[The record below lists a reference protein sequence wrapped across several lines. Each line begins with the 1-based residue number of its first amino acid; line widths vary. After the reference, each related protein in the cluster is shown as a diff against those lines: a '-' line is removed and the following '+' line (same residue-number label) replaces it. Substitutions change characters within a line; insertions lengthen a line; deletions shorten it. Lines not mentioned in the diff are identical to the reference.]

1 MDPENVKEFGWALA
15 GEDVLAVELDR
26 EHAAM
31 RERVAADPTTV
42 LGDFELSDSDREQ
55 LTRPEV
61 MQVIRESTAE
71 EAVNGVWGWVDDDL
85 AFIRPWGFDVTE
97 IGVPVVVWYGSSD
110 VLVPPAHG
118 EWLAENVPGCV
129 VKVDDIAGHLGADP
143 EQEIAENM
151 SWLRDGV
158 PPT

>member
-1 MDPENVKEFGWALA
+1 
-15 GEDVLAVELDR
+15 
-26 EHAAM
+26 
-31 RERVAADPTTV
+31 
-42 LGDFELSDSDREQ
+42 
-55 LTRPEV
+55 

-97 IGVPVVVWYGSSD
+97 IGVRVLVRYGSTD

-118 EWLAENVPGCV
+118 KWLAENVPGSV
-129 VKVDDIAGHLGADP
+129 VKVDDVAGHLGADP

-151 SWLRDGV
+151 RWLRDGV
-158 PPT
+158 PPPGIPSAGREGRRGTSQRLQRVVADAVRGEHDDSAGIA